1 MKQVYTAFILSILY
15 IAATAQA
22 TSFHTQYGISMT
34 GDTVPM
40 SQYYGK
46 KVMVVNCASFCAYTP
61 QYEPLQQLYTDY
73 AQYGFEII
81 GFPSNDF
88 ANQGGRDSDIVAT
101 CEEYGVTFPIMG
113 TVKVSASQH
122 GSAVEPVFQ
131 WLEKLSL
138 NGVSNASVDWNFN
151 KFLIDEAGHW
161 VRHYGSNTDPLDP
174 AITAWIVDT
183 ASVVSGINEQVAD
196 IIEMRSANPGNN
208 IAFAFSNAAPQNLT
222 IGLYNT
228 QGQLVKN
235 LYTGIAVKGQSVN
248 QNVSDI
254 STGVYLLRISAAG
267 LQRTIKYLVAR

>member
-1 MKQVYTAFILSILY
+1 MKQIYAAILLSILSVAA
-15 IAATAQA
+15 IAQT
-22 TSFHTQYGISMT
+22 TSFHTQYGIAMS

-88 ANQGGRDSDIVAT
+88 ANQGGSDSEIINT
-101 CEEYGVTFPIMG
+101 CHDYGVTFPIMA
-113 TVKVSASQH
+113 TINVSASQH

-131 WLEKLSL
+131 WLEKISL
-138 NGVSNASVDWNFN
+138 NGVSNASVDWNFH

-174 AITAWIVDT
+174 AITSWIVDT
-183 ASVVSGINEQVAD
+183 ASVVSGISEQVAD
-196 IIEMRSANPGNN
+196 VIEMRSANPGNN
-208 IAFAFSNAAPQNLT
+208 IEFAFSNAAPQNLT
-222 IGLYNT
+222 ISLYNT
-228 QGQLVKN
+228 QGQLIKN
-235 LYTGIAVKGQSVN
+235 IYTGIAVKGQLVN
-248 QNVSDI
+248 QNLAEI
-254 STGVYLLRISAAG
+254 STGVYLLRISGAG
-267 LQRTIKYLVAR
+267 LQRTIKYVVAK